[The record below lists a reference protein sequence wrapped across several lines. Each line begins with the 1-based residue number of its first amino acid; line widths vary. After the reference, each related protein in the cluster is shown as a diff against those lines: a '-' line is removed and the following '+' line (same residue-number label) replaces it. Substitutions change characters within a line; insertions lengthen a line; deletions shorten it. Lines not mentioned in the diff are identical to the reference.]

1 MALLGKKKKKED
13 KEQEASVS
21 QDGDSEALENSGDV
35 TDNNDSYTDDAN
47 GEKALL
53 DQYTSG
59 LNVAASSDNEESAS
73 EGTAEV
79 TSVEEAEEP
88 EEKSDEDD
96 VSDSLLDIFASEEEE
111 DADLATLT
119 HGLEDVDIQSLL
131 AEAKNVAGRL
141 RALVESQKQG
151 T

>member
-13 KEQEASVS
+13 KRQEASVS
-21 QDGDSEALENSGDV
+21 QDEVSEALENSGDV

-59 LNVAASSDNEESAS
+59 LNPAASSDDEKSANEDA
-73 EGTAEV
+73 TVDA
-79 TSVEEAEEP
+79 TFEEPAEE
-88 EEKSDEDD
+88 SDEDD

-111 DADLATLT
+111 DSDLSALT
-119 HGLEDVDIQSLL
+119 QGLEDVDIHSLL
-131 AEAKNVAGRL
+131 AEAKNVASRL
-141 RALVESQKQG
+141 RTLVESQKR
-151 T
+151 